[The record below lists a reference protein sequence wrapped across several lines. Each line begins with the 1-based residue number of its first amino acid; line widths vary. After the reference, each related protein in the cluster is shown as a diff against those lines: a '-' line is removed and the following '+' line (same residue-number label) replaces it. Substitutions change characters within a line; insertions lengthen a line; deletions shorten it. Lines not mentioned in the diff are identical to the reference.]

1 MNWFLKILLLL
12 AALAGFVLGVAYF
25 AKSIVQPPM
34 QTEFDNLHLICLHD
48 DVMSL
53 EQHPTSSRADSVFDY
68 TLHAARF
75 WSGEQL
81 ISIGESDTII
91 EELVNK
97 YTPIFLRS
105 AREYFEGA
113 SWSEKKNVALN
124 ERAHLLKGL
133 RHQTTRKYTLD
144 GDLRIQVDSVKIIIG
159 TYNDAKKLAENT
171 GFVSLD
177 DSRSK
182 IETAKDYAKC
192 VYFKNCT
199 SLIRA
204 LIDELPQKLE
214 SNHFKHLQERVNSL
228 ASCYDRSTFNDV
240 AQEIKEY
247 SDYANDVYGT
257 SHTSHDLDILKDKAD
272 LYFELNSPS

>member
-1 MNWFLKILLLL
+1 M

-25 AKSIVQPPM
+25 AKSIVEPPM
-34 QTEFDNLHLICLHD
+34 QTEFDNLHLISLHD

-53 EQHPTSSRADSVFDY
+53 EQHPTNSRADSVFDY

-81 ISIGESDTII
+81 ITIGESDTII

-105 AREYFEGA
+105 AHKYFEGA
-113 SWSEKKNVALN
+113 SWNKTKNDALN
-124 ERAHLLKGL
+124 EKAHLLKSL

-159 TYNDAKKLAENT
+159 TYNEAKKLAENT
-171 GFVSLD
+171 NFVSLD
-177 DSRSK
+177 NSRSK
-182 IETAKDYAKC
+182 IETAKDYAKW
-192 VYFKNCT
+192 VYLKNCT
-199 SLIRA
+199 SLISQ
-204 LIDELPQKLE
+204 LDELPKKLE
-214 SNHFKHLQERVNSL
+214 NSHFSYLKKRVDSL
-228 ASCYDRSTFNDV
+228 ASCYDRATFNDV

-247 SDYANDVYGT
+247 SDHANDVYGT
-257 SHTSHDLDILKDKAD
+257 SHTSQDIDKLKEQAD
-272 LYFELNSPS
+272 YYFELNSPSYF